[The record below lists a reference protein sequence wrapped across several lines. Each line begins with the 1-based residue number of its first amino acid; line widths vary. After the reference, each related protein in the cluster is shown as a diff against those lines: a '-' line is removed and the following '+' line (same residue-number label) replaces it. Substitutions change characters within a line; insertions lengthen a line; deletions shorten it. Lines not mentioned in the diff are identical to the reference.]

1 MMHGNGRSQEYNYT
15 RKWKQGQPEG
25 QEFNK
30 ISSLLI
36 ATKHCRILKRTN
48 LKWHYIIKRMKN
60 AEGKK
65 IIDRIQDTKIL
76 IIGDSH
82 ARGMVAKL
90 RHNLEED
97 YSVQG
102 LGKPGADLPGI

>member
-1 MMHGNGRSQEYNYT
+1 
-15 RKWKQGQPEG
+15 
-25 QEFNK
+25 
-30 ISSLLI
+30 
-36 ATKHCRILKRTN
+36 
-48 LKWHYIIKRMKN
+48 MKN